1 MAVYDFDKIIERRG
15 TDCSKWDGF
24 EERFPGFNV
33 KGALPMWVADMD
45 FQAPEEVIEAVRKKA
60 EHGIY
65 GYPCVKGKAFD
76 TAVKNWIF
84 KRHGWEIEEDWI
96 VAVPGVVSAVTH
108 AIQAFTEEGGGI
120 LIQTPVYYP
129 FKDRCIKLNKRAA
142 VESPLAVKNGAYE
155 IDFTDFEKKASDE
168 NTKMFILCSPHNPV
182 GKVWTPEELRR
193 MVEICQRYNVLI
205 FSDEIHSD
213 LIMRGYRHTASG
225 LVAEHKNLICAY
237 APSKTFNLAGL
248 KTSAVIVPDREL
260 RSRYTSRLGVNE
272 AAGLNIFGS
281 AALEAAYTHG
291 EDYLRELLD
300 YLQGNIDF
308 AFGFVKKNIPAAQVF
323 VTEGTYF
330 LWLDF
335 RPSGLS
341 VYEINKKILE
351 EAKVAGDLGEWFGEE
366 GKGFLR
372 LNLACP
378 RTVVAEAME
387 RLKRVFEN

>member
-1 MAVYDFDKIIERRG
+1 MAIYNFDKIIERRG

-33 KGALPMWVADMD
+33 KDALPMWVADMD
-45 FQAPEEVIEAVRKKA
+45 FQAPREVIEVIKEKA

-65 GYPCVKGKAFD
+65 GYPCAKGKSFD
-76 TAVKNWIF
+76 LAVKNWLF
-84 KRHGWEIEEDWI
+84 KRHGWEIEEEWI
-96 VAVPGVVSAVTH
+96 VAVPGVVGAVTH
-108 AIQAFTEEGGGI
+108 AIQALTEEGDGV

-129 FKDRCIKLNKRAA
+129 FKDRCISLNKRAA
-142 VESPLAVKNGAYE
+142 VESPLVINNGAYE
-155 IDFTDFEKKASDE
+155 IDFSDFEKKASGK

-182 GKVWTPEELRR
+182 GRVWRPEELRR
-193 MVEICQRYNVLI
+193 LAEICQRNNVLI

-213 LIMRGYRHTASG
+213 LIMRGYKHTASG
-225 LVAEHKNLICAY
+225 LVTEYKNLISAY

-248 KTSAVIVPDREL
+248 KTSAIIVPDREL
-260 RSRYTSRLGVNE
+260 RNRYISRLKINE
-272 AAGLNIFGS
+272 AAGLNIFGG
-281 AALEAAYTHG
+281 AALESAYTYG

-300 YLQGNIDF
+300 YLQSNIDF
-308 AFGFVKKNIPAAQVF
+308 AFDFVRKNLPAAHVF

-335 RPSGLS
+335 RPAGLP
-341 VYEINKKILE
+341 VYEINRKILE

-378 RTVVAEAME
+378 KTVVIEAMN
-387 RLKRVFEN
+387 RLKRAFGN